1 MTINLPV
8 YARNIQALAART
20 GLSQAELARR
30 AKMSRDAFHRY
41 ATGKTRPPVEKVYL
55 LADLFRVNPTD
66 IDPDRMYLR
75 QKGALYTPL
84 RLEPYKIAGASNGD
98 PDLAHFSMEMDMRH
112 GTMARVLELIADERR
127 WQAEREAA
135 ERMSA

>member
-8 YARNIQALAART
+8 YARNIQALADRT
-20 GLSQAELARR
+20 GLSHAELARR

-41 ATGKTRPPVEKVYL
+41 ATGKTRPPVEKVYM
-55 LADLFRVNPTD
+55 LADLFCVEPTD
-66 IDPDRMYLR
+66 IDPDRKYLR
-75 QKGALYTPL
+75 QKGAPFRPL

-98 PDLAHFSMEMDMRH
+98 PDLVHFSVEMDLRH
-112 GTMARVLELIADERR
+112 GTMARVMELIADERR

-135 ERMSA
+135 ERMGA